1 MTNRS
6 SLSGLLTSICHWSFA
21 IGHLSF
27 DRKILAWLRR
37 IFALVVHICVHLWL
51 HSWLAGRGVI
61 ASTETN
67 SEPFLFHFYLDPA
80 VTAVPRLIG
89 RKIADVILAAQFL
102 ADLLE
107 RVFQFFHLERNKDS
121 TACFLRKLLQD
132 LVPLFARAHAK
143 EAAAVDTD
151 GVDYS
156 LGSES
161 HFQGLLQR
169 RLARHVLAIGKNDD
183 RLSPHFTDQLFV
195 GDVIDRV
202 IQGSPPAARR
212 VFICLASLLES
223 FVKSCTSV
231 TPESNSTR
239 HARSFS
245 CSTL

>member
-89 RKIADVILAAQFL
+89 RKIADVKVEEKGL
-102 ADLLE
+102 
-107 RVFQFFHLERNKDS
+107 
-121 TACFLRKLLQD
+121 
-132 LVPLFARAHAK
+132 
-143 EAAAVDTD
+143 
-151 GVDYS
+151 GVR
-156 LGSES
+156 
-161 HFQGLLQR
+161 FR
-169 RLARHVLAIGKNDD
+169 
-183 RLSPHFTDQLFV
+183 
-195 GDVIDRV
+195 
-202 IQGSPPAARR
+202 
-212 VFICLASLLES
+212 
-223 FVKSCTSV
+223 
-231 TPESNSTR
+231 
-239 HARSFS
+239 
-245 CSTL
+245 